1 MHYGGDGRR
10 SKSIWAHEPILTPER
25 KLWRAVLTQAFEDA
39 EMTPIEGEPG
49 AEPMEASQARCYL
62 RGDSPFEAADLKLV
76 CDFAELPADR
86 VILSARRKY
95 APEPEPMEC
104 GGSLALSPEGP
115 PLFFPLQAQASP
127 GCVGQQTENRE
138 PDSRTRNRDAATP
151 TQASA

>member
-1 MHYGGDGRR
+1 MFPAGNQRT
-10 SKSIWAHEPILTPER
+10 KASIWAHEPILTPER

-39 EMTPIEGEPG
+39 EMTPIDGEPV

-115 PLFFPLQAQASP
+115 PLFLQPQAQASP
-127 GCVGQQTENRE
+127 GCVGLRAEKRE
-138 PDSRTRNRDAATP
+138 PDSRTPNRDAAAL
-151 TQASA
+151 TQASP

>member
-1 MHYGGDGRR
+1 MFRGGNFHTKASMWSRGLV
-10 SKSIWAHEPILTPER
+10 LTSEQ
-25 KLWRAVLTQAFEDA
+25 KLWRAVLLQAFEDA
-39 EMTPIEGEPG
+39 EMTPIEGEPV

-104 GGSLALSPEGP
+104 GGGP
-115 PLFFPLQAQASP
+115 TGKLF
-127 GCVGQQTENRE
+127 V
-138 PDSRTRNRDAATP
+138 
-151 TQASA
+151 

>member
-10 SKSIWAHEPILTPER
+10 SKSIWAHEPVLTPER

-39 EMTPIEGEPG
+39 EMTPIEGEPV

-95 APEPEPMEC
+95 APESEPMEC
-104 GGSLALSPEGP
+104 GGSLAPSPEGP
-115 PLFFPLQAQASP
+115 PLFFPLQAQASL
-127 GCVGQQTENRE
+127 GCVGLQTENRE